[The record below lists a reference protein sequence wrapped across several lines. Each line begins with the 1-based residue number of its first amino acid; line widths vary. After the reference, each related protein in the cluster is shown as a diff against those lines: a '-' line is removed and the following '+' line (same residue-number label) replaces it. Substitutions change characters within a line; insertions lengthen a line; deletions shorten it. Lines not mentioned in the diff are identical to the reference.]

1 MRDSEPNPKSIQPIA
16 DKRHDEKENGTS
28 FATGLKSPKIMPAP
42 RYCKGKRKGN
52 KIT

>member
-16 DKRHDEKENGTS
+16 DKCHDKKENSTS
-28 FATGLKSPKIMPAP
+28 FAAGLKSPKIMTAP